1 MNRMAK
7 RLDDCHGRF
16 IRCFFTAE
24 QAFRAG
30 NLEPL
35 AGERKSRELLLMF
48 VTMTVRRTPF
58 HSPKQWC

>member
-16 IRCFFTAE
+16 IRCFVTAE

-35 AGERKSRELLLMF
+35 AGRAKKPRTF
-48 VTMTVRRTPF
+48 VNVS
-58 HSPKQWC
+58 HSDSEEDASSLS

>member
-35 AGERKSRELLLMF
+35 AGRAKKPRTF
-48 VTMTVRRTPF
+48 VNVS
-58 HSPKQWC
+58 HSDSEEDASPLS